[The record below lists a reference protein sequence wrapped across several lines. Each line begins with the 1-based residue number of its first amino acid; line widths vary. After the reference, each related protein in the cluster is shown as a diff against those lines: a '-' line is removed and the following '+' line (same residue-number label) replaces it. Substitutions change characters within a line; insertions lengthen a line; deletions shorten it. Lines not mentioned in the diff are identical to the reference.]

1 MTAMALLLIVLA
13 VLIGTL
19 VPLQAGIN
27 ATLAQHAGHPLF
39 GMMANMTLATVI
51 VYSLVIVLRVPLPFT
66 QVIASAPWYAW
77 IGGVCGVTLVF
88 GAMTIAPRLGAAP
101 YVCATLVG
109 TILASLTVDHFG
121 LLAFRPQPI
130 TLQRLLGA
138 ALVII
143 GTILVTVR
151 RT

>member
-1 MTAMALLLIVLA
+1 M
-13 VLIGTL
+13 
-19 VPLQAGIN
+19 QAGIN

-39 GMMANMTLATVI
+39 GMVANMTLATVI
-51 VYSLVIVLRVPLPFT
+51 VYFAVIVLRVPLPFA
-66 QVIASAPWYAW
+66 QVAGSAPWYAW
-77 IGGVCGVTLVF
+77 VGGACGVTLVF
-88 GAMTIAPRLGAAP
+88 SAMTIAPNLGAAA

-109 TILASLTVDHFG
+109 TILASLAIDHFG

-130 TLQRLLGA
+130 TVQRVLGA

-143 GTILVTVR
+143 GMILVTTR